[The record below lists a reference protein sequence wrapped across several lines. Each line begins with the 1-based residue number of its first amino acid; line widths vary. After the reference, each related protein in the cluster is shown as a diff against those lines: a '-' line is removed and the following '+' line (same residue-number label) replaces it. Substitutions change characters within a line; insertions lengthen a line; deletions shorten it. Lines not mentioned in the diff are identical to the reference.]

1 MLPADIRY
9 QYLYSEYEEKKII
22 NKFIEHLEI
31 GVKEKFGIK
40 GTGKLTGSKKQ
51 GKYMIYFRPAV
62 DNKSGKS
69 IELTM
74 ELCSL
79 RLYEL
84 IEDKEMNMDISD
96 KDLDILCYNRAK
108 LVKATIY
115 GLYTY
120 PTGIGLGGFIVK
132 EVIGF
137 LRKIDSIKVI
147 TLMPDG
153 PKAKSFWSYMGFNE
167 LNKEIYDKYYDS
179 IDFDMSHN
187 MIYEIS

>member
-1 MLPADIRY
+1 
-9 QYLYSEYEEKKII
+9 
-22 NKFIEHLEI
+22 
-31 GVKEKFGIK
+31 
-40 GTGKLTGSKKQ
+40 
-51 GKYMIYFRPAV
+51 MIYFRPTV

-84 IEDKEMNMDISD
+84 IKDEEMNMDISD

-115 GLYTY
+115 GLYTH
-120 PTGIGLGGFIVK
+120 PTGMGLGGFIVK
-132 EVIGF
+132 ELIEF
-137 LRKIDSIKVI
+137 LRKIDSVQVI

-153 PKAKSFWSYMGFNE
+153 PTAKSFWTYMGFVE
-167 LNKEIYDKYYDS
+167 LNTKIYERYYES
-179 IDFDMSHN
+179 IDFDTNHN
-187 MIYEIS
+187 MIYELY